1 MNDGSKN
8 YLLKDCRCVKVFPVL
23 RAQGLFTF
31 LFYSKFFVQILKS
44 YTAEHV
50 QIATTI
56 NEKIK
61 KESLNDIGKL
71 EQDFVYGEATSK
83 DLLSMI
89 SSKQVH

>member
-1 MNDGSKN
+1 M
-8 YLLKDCRCVKVFPVL
+8 
-23 RAQGLFTF
+23 
-31 LFYSKFFVQILKS
+31 
-44 YTAEHV
+44 

-61 KESLNDIGKL
+61 KESLDDIGKL

-89 SSKQVH
+89 SSKQVTL